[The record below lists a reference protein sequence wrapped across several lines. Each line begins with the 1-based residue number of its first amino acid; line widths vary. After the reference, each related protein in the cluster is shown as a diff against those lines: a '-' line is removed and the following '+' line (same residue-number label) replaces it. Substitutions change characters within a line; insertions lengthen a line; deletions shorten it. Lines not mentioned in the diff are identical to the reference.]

1 MNYLVNKLKS
11 MYRTTIVL
19 SILLIFIGVFLL
31 IKPETTL
38 HAISYIIGTALIIW
52 GLFPIISFFTNKES
66 QNYLEF
72 SFVIGIFAFLFG
84 LVVIIDPELI
94 GSIIPL
100 LMGIW
105 MIINGAIKLY
115 YSFILNREKYSIIP
129 IVVSLIILLCGLV
142 LVINPFD
149 GAIVLTQLIGI
160 SFIVYSVL
168 DLIECFSIYKTYN
181 SVKKD
186 ADSTQDDNDK
196 TVKIIN
202 ADYKEKDNKRKK
214 K

>member
-1 MNYLVNKLKS
+1 MDYIVNKLKS

-19 SILLIFIGVFLL
+19 SIILIFVGIFLL

-38 HAISYIIGTALIIW
+38 HAISYIIGTGLIIW
-52 GLFPIISFFTNKES
+52 GLVPIVSFFTNKES
-66 QNYLEF
+66 QNYLEL
-72 SFVIGIFAFLFG
+72 SFVVGIFTFLFG

-100 LMGIW
+100 LLGIW

-115 YSFILNREKYSIIP
+115 YSFIINNKAFSIVP
-129 IVVSLIILLCGLV
+129 VVVSLIILLCGLV

-149 GAIVLTQLIGI
+149 GAVVMTQLIGI

-168 DLIECFSIYKTYN
+168 DLIECFSIHKSYNNIKTEEPSKEN
-181 SVKKD
+181 
-186 ADSTQDDNDK
+186 
-196 TVKIIN
+196 VKIIE
-202 ADYKEKDNKRKK
+202 AEYKEKKDKSKK
-214 K
+214 